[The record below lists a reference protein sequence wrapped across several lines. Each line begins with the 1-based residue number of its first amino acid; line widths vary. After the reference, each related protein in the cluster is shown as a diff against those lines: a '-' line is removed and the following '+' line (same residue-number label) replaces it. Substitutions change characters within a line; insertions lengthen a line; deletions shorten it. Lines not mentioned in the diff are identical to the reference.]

1 MIKRTIEI
9 SMEPVH
15 LAVKLDQLQLQRHEA
30 NPGTAASIPCEDI
43 GLVIVDHPQVTY
55 SHQALAKLIEFGAA
69 VLFCGRDH
77 LPAGMLLPLATHT
90 EVVWRIQD
98 QIAASKPL
106 CKRLWQQIIVAK
118 IHAQAANLAPDN
130 PARGKLLTLADEVK
144 SGDPTNVEAQ
154 AAKVYW
160 SAWLGDPPGTGILP
174 VGQGLEGHATCGT
187 GILPVEDDLEGHAT
201 SGTRVPAGT
210 DKPFR
215 RDPDGDGLNALL
227 NYGYAVLRA
236 AVGRALVGSGLHPAL
251 GIHHANRSNPFC
263 LADDLLEP
271 LRPLVD
277 ARVRDL
283 NEWGLKALEKR
294 SKVHLLE
301 LLTAT
306 VRMED
311 QTGPLMIAL
320 HRMTASLAKC
330 LAGGEKKLSIPVAMD
345 RD

>member
-9 SMEPVH
+9 STEPVH

-77 LPAGMLLPLATHT
+77 LPAGMLLPLSTHT

-98 QIAASKPL
+98 QIAASRPL
-106 CKRLWQQIIVAK
+106 CKRLWQQIVVAK
-118 IHAQAANLAPDN
+118 VLAQAANLAPDS

-160 SAWLGDPPGTGILP
+160 SAWLGDPR
-174 VGQGLEGHATCGT
+174 GT
-187 GILPVEDDLEGHAT
+187 GILPVEDGLEGHAT
-201 SGTRVPAGT
+201 SGTRVPAGA

-263 LADDLLEP
+263 LADDLVEP

-283 NEWGLKALEKR
+283 NEWGLKTLEKR

-301 LLTAT
+301 LLTAS

-311 QTGPLMIAL
+311 QTGPLMVAL

-330 LAGGEKKLSIPVAMD
+330 LAGEEKKLSIPVAMD